1 DLCSS
6 SGAHTLMTGS
16 RSPED
21 EDTTTIGGGRRPY
34 AFSDALC
41 SGRVSAGGQA
51 GGSAQRGAGAR
62 RVGGRLQLDRGHLA
76 TSGCRLARDRAAK
89 STDITRRFC
98 RCSHLWIC
106 NTDDKQNAKV
116 NRAHPPRVHG
126 G

>member
-1 DLCSS
+1 MKTRRRLAVVAVDMLS
-6 SGAHTLMTGS
+6 ATLF
-16 RSPED
+16 
-21 EDTTTIGGGRRPY
+21 
-34 AFSDALC
+34 AADAL
-41 SGRVSAGGQA
+41 AQA
-51 GGSAQRGAGAR
+51 AKPAEAQRGAGAR

-76 TSGCRLARDRAAK
+76 PSGCRLARDRGAK

-98 RCSHLWIC
+98 RC

>member
-1 DLCSS
+1 MKTRRRLAVVAVSMFS
-6 SGAHTLMTGS
+6 ATLF
-16 RSPED
+16 
-21 EDTTTIGGGRRPY
+21 
-34 AFSDALC
+34 AADAL
-41 SGRVSAGGQA
+41 AQGGQA

-76 TSGCRLARDRAAK
+76 PSGCRLARDRGAK

-98 RCSHLWIC
+98 RC